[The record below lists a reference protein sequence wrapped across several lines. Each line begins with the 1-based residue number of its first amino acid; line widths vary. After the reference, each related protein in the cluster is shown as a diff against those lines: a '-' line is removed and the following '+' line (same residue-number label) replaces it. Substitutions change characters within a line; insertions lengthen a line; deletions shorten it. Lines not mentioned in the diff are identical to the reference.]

1 MKKLAMDAFCSWV
14 GAYNEHR
21 GELKKIFVVKKIHLG
36 HAAKSFGLKEQPSL
50 VGRVQPKKRKQQE
63 KKKRKHLKGE
73 SSQLRNMDLDL

>member
-36 HAAKSFGLKEQPSL
+36 HAVKSFGLKEQQWIPI
-50 VGRVQPKKRKQQE
+50 V
-63 KKKRKHLKGE
+63 
-73 SSQLRNMDLDL
+73 